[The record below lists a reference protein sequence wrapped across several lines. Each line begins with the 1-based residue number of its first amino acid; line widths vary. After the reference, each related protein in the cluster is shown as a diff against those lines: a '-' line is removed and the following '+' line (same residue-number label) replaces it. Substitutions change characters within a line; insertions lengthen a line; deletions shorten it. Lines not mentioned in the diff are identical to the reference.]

1 MERNVDDIENRNE
14 SVKGRSK
21 REIISSQVG
30 LKISSQASNTR
41 DYFHLDS
48 LQSNQQ
54 TTCLIC

>member
-30 LKISSQASNTR
+30 G
-41 DYFHLDS
+41 
-48 LQSNQQ
+48 
-54 TTCLIC
+54 